1 MHIDR
6 SSSLRGVRVAAL
18 LLLTAGVAVGAEPR
32 EWLERMNKALTTRN
46 YIGVFTHNHGGRVET
61 LRIIHRVRGGD
72 VSERLLSLDGPGR
85 EFIREGDEVT
95 CYFPDKRTVLVER
108 RAPDGPLLGALP
120 ALDESDSNVYQI
132 KGGERE
138 RLLGRTTRLVALEPR
153 DEYRYGYRLW
163 IDEQTSMPLKTQ
175 LCGSSGEVI
184 EQIVFSNIDLPERI
198 PDSMF
203 KPQLDASNYRWLRP
217 DPQLVSNATPALWEA
232 MRLPPGF
239 RMSNRS
245 AQTLPGSSEPAT
257 HIVYTDGVASVS
269 VFVEPRKANSAPAE
283 GPARVGSSSAFSTVV
298 DGHQITAVGE
308 VPPNTVQFIATQ
320 VKAMPRSAPAQ
331 QGLGLGPSVSSSKAE
346 AAQQGLGLAPSA
358 PRRK

>member
-1 MHIDR
+1 MRLDR
-6 SSSLRGVRVAAL
+6 AVTARVAAL
-18 LLLTAGVAVGAEPR
+18 TFLIGVGVALGAEPK
-32 EWLERMNKALTTRN
+32 EWLERMNHALTTRN

-85 EFIREGDEVT
+85 EFIREGNELT
-95 CYFPDKRTVLVER
+95 CYFPDRREVLVER

-120 ALDESDSNVYQI
+120 SLDQGDALVYEI
-132 KGGERE
+132 RGGERE
-138 RLLGRTTRLVALEPR
+138 RLLGRTTRVVALHPR

-175 LCGSSGEVI
+175 LCDHSGQVI

-203 KPQLDASNYRWLRP
+203 KPQMDASTYTWLRAERQVASTVP
-217 DPQLVSNATPALWEA
+217 PALWEA

-239 RMSNRS
+239 RMATRS
-245 AQTLPGSSEPAT
+245 AQAMPGSSEPVA
-257 HIVYTDGVASVS
+257 HLVYTDGIASVS
-269 VFVEPRKANSAPAE
+269 VFVEARPANSAGAE
-283 GPARVGSSSAFSTVV
+283 GPARVGSSSAYSTVV

-308 VPPNTVQFIATQ
+308 VPPSTVELIAKQ
-320 VKAMPRSAPAQ
+320 VKASKGAASAT
-331 QGLGLGPSVSSSKAE
+331 E
-346 AAQQGLGLAPSA
+346 GLGLAPA
-358 PRRK
+358 TPRRK

>member
-1 MHIDR
+1 MRTDR
-6 SSSLRGVRVAAL
+6 LHHPQVRGGRRPGAHLAFWSL
-18 LLLTAGVAVGAEPR
+18 LLAAGVALGAEPQ
-32 EWLERMNKALTTRN
+32 EWLERMNRALTTRN

-85 EFIREGDEVT
+85 EFIREGEELT
-95 CYFPDKRTVLVER
+95 CYFPDKRVVLVER

-120 ALDESDSNVYQI
+120 VLGDDDAHVYEI
-132 KGGERE
+132 RGGERE
-138 RLLGRTTRLVALEPR
+138 RLLGRTTRLVALQPR

-175 LCGSSGEVI
+175 LCDASGEVI

-203 KPQLDASNYRWLRP
+203 KPQVDASTYRWLRA
-217 DPQLVSNATPALWEA
+217 DRQVAANSTPALWEA
-232 MRLPPGF
+232 MKLPPGF
-239 RMSNRS
+239 RMSTRS
-245 AQTLPGSSEPAT
+245 AQALPGSSELAT
-257 HIVYTDGVASVS
+257 HLVFTDGIASVS
-269 VFVEPRKANSAPAE
+269 VFVEPRKPDSQPAE
-283 GPARVGSSSAFSTVV
+283 GPGRVGSSSAFSTVV

-308 VPPNTVQFIATQ
+308 VPPNTVEFIATQ
-320 VKAMPRSAPAQ
+320 VKAMSKTAPAQ
-331 QGLGLGPSVSSSKAE
+331 GLGI
-346 AAQQGLGLAPSA
+346 APA